1 MATQKLNIILRGM
14 KNFFILRDHKEV
26 LKQLQR
32 RGNIISEI
40 SAFCMGE
47 GFNMCFSFC
56 FTNVKSK
63 QVDADAVGGHFY
75 GEVYLNWGSVRP

>member
-1 MATQKLNIILRGM
+1 M
-14 KNFFILRDHKEV
+14 KNFFILGDHKEV

-40 SAFCMGE
+40 SAFCME
-47 GFNMCFSFC
+47 GGKGLKCVFLFL

-63 QVDADAVGGHFY
+63 QVDAEDIFTGKFI
-75 GEVYLNWGSVRP
+75 